1 MRGLPDAHS
10 EYCADLFE
18 ELEERAENV
27 EQLFEAQEALGFDS
41 EQVTLG
47 SKRPAAVIEQAFGD
61 LPRIYQ
67 WNCEHISTPFFM
79 ASHDAFANQEDAMG
93 DPTRALLQ
101 FMIAATPNKTLA
113 EELMADPAAHL
124 EKMQSTWETHFV
136 GGHSVISALV
146 SNVPDTVSP
155 VKAKAA
161 FIQVPNGDSMALELV
176 WKVRSLSGRGVIWR
190 GH

>member
-47 SKRPAAVIEQAFGD
+47 ANRPAAVIEQAFGD
-61 LPRIYQ
+61 LPLIYK
-67 WNCEHISTPFFM
+67 WNCEHVSTPFFM

-146 SNVPDTVSP
+146 SNVPDAVSP

-176 WKVRSLSGRGVIWR
+176 WKVRFLIRP
-190 GH
+190 